1 MFVGPSNI
9 ISWSLQGSFWS
20 VGGVG
25 NVILHILAA
34 TSIFFMP
41 NHCQKNIPQ
50 TKKFLRAIE
59 MAGWQLTFAWRR
71 PMNNAMFSNFFL
83 HISLVSI
90 QTQQQLNECY
100 GLTPV
105 PFLVSF
111 FPPPFVSCSYPGGC
125 WIFFFLYAKQK
136 SSDIQITFP
145 TLLARIKP

>member
-41 NHCQKNIPQ
+41 YHCQKKSPKQ
-50 TKKFLRAIE
+50 KKFLRHR
-59 MAGWQLTFAWRR
+59 WQDDNWLLLDVGPWIMQCFQTF
-71 PMNNAMFSNFFL
+71 F
-83 HISLVSI
+83 SI

-111 FPPPFVSCSYPGGC
+111 FPPPFVSCPYPGGC

-136 SSDIQITFP
+136 SSDIQITFS